1 MVLRSVRC
9 YVDNMR
15 PTPPRA
21 GAEGAAAQ
29 EVESALCDVLVSLDL
44 DRDGRVGAADVN
56 AWWREEKP

>member
-1 MVLRSVRC
+1 MSRSVSIAL
-9 YVDNMR
+9 DAHDEAA
-15 PTPPRA
+15 PA
-21 GAEGAAAQ
+21 GAAAQ